1 MSMSFADLGV
11 PSNLVERLASR
22 GISEAFPIQE
32 ASIPDALAGKDVVG
46 KAATGSGKTLA
57 FGLPL
62 LARLEKARP
71 RKPTALILVPTRE
84 LAAQVQ
90 KELAQLTE
98 DKGRRIITI
107 YGGTSYNI
115 ARKALNFGV
124 DVVVACPGR
133 LEDMLEQR
141 AFDLQS
147 CTTVVVDEADRMADM
162 GFLPCVR
169 RIISATAPN
178 RHVMLFSATMGPDV
192 KSLVKE
198 FTNDAVIHDVVGEEA
213 PSDVDHFFWR
223 VPRDQR
229 PQMTADIVEEYDRAI
244 VFTRTKHGADRLA
257 RQLEERGISAV
268 PLHGDRT
275 QAQRERAL
283 RSVKSGQ
290 VRVLVATDVAARGI
304 HIDLLPVVIHYDP
317 PAQANDY
324 LHRSGRTGRAGNTGA
339 VISLVGEDVIGQVKR
354 LQKALGIPTM
364 IEPREDAPAI
374 RLGAVDDVAAA
385 ERLDDRG
392 GKGRSERSS
401 SSRDRGPRNFGDR
414 GARSD
419 RGFSDRAPRGDRPDR
434 GFGDRDR
441 SSSPRTERSFSDRA
455 PRGDRPERGNDRPFT
470 PRSDRPERSFGDRD
484 RAASPR
490 GERSFS
496 DRAPRGDRPE
506 RGFADRAP
514 RSDRPERGFADRD
527 REARPDRG
535 SDRRPSR
542 DFAGRSASPR
552 GGKEKEG
559 TVSFFN
565 DSKGFGFASDDKGD
579 DLFIHFSSIQGDGFK
594 SLSEGQKITF
604 EEAEGPKGREAR
616 NVRVVG
622 GGRSRR

>member
-1 MSMSFADLGV
+1 MSMTFADLGV

-401 SSRDRGPRNFGDR
+401 SSRDRDRGPRNFGDRDR

-506 RGFADRAP
+506 RGFADR
-514 RSDRPERGFADRD
+514 D

-542 DFAGRSASPR
+542 DFADRSASPR

>member
-1 MSMSFADLGV
+1 MTFADLGV

-304 HIDLLPVVIHYDP
+304 HIDLLPVVVHYDP
-317 PAQANDY
+317 PAQATDY

-374 RLGAVDDVAAA
+374 RLGAVDDVAAT

-401 SSRDRGPRNFGDR
+401 SRDRDRGPRSFGDRDR
-414 GARSD
+414 GARSE
-419 RGFSDRAPRGDRPDR
+419 RSFSDRAPRGDRPER

-441 SSSPRTERSFSDRA
+441 GARTERSFSDRA

-514 RSDRPERGFADRD
+514 RGDRPERGFADRD
-527 REARPDRG
+527 RAARPDRG
-535 SDRRPSR
+535 NDRRPSR
-542 DFAGRSASPR
+542 DFADRSASPR